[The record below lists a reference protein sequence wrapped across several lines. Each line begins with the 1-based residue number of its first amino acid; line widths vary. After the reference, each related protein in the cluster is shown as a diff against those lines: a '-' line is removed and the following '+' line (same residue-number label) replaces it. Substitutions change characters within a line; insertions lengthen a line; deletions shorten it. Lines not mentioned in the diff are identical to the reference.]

1 MIRNI
6 MDHSKISFYYKEQK
20 IIFTNV
26 LFILYY
32 NSEL

>member
-20 IIFTNV
+20 IIHQRTFDI
-26 LFILYY
+26 IL
-32 NSEL
+32 